1 MLGRSLF
8 CTSPP
13 PPFPPWGYL
22 DIKKDEVNNETEKS
36 KKLNS
41 SPINEENLQIY
52 FYLIKGLA

>member
-13 PPFPPWGYL
+13 PTCPHGGFL